1 MEAMIPWRGKHR
13 VVLGI
18 TGGIAAY
25 KGPEI
30 VRSMKKNGLEV
41 EVVLSQN
48 AEGFVSPMVLSTLS
62 GNRTHQEQDFISDA
76 KGWEIPHISL
86 AEWAE
91 AVVIAPCT
99 ATMLQR
105 AATGSG
111 ENILSGL
118 LLATRAPVVL
128 FPAMN
133 VNMWEHPATRDNA
146 RRARDLGYRI
156 VEPDAG
162 FLACG
167 YEGKG
172 RLPDPAV
179 ILEETLRVLCPEKD
193 LLGKKVMVT
202 AGPTWE
208 FLDPVRF
215 ISNPSSGKMGFAL
228 ARSAWLRGADVTVVC
243 GPTTIAPPY
252 GVRTLQ
258 VTSAVEMLEAVLDH
272 SEESDLIF
280 KAAAV
285 GDYRPENMETG
296 KIKRKGRDVLDLHLV
311 QNPDIAAE
319 LGKRKRPG
327 QILVGFA
334 AETEELLKNARGKM
348 ARKGLDF
355 IVANDLTAEGAGF
368 QADSNHVSLL
378 AAGEERDR
386 AFSGS
391 KDEVAYWILDTI
403 MEFVSSSGE

>member
-1 MEAMIPWRGKHR
+1 MIPWRGKHR
-13 VVLGI
+13 VVFGI

-30 VRSMKKNGLEV
+30 VRAMIKNGLDV
-41 EVVLSQN
+41 EVVLSRN
-48 AEGFVSPMVLSTLS
+48 AESFVSPMVLSTLS
-62 GNRTHQEQDFISDA
+62 GHRTHQEQDFLSDE

-111 ENILSGL
+111 ENILGAL

-133 VNMWEHPATRDNA
+133 VNMWEHPATLDNA
-146 RRARDLGYRI
+146 RKARELGYRI
-156 VEPDAG
+156 VEPDSG

-172 RLPDPAV
+172 RLPEPAV
-179 ILEETLRVLCPEKD
+179 IIEETLRTLSPKKD
-193 LLGKKVMVT
+193 LVGKKVMVT

-243 GPTTIAPPY
+243 GPVTTPPPY
-252 GVRTLQ
+252 GVRLHH
-258 VTSAVEMLEAVLDH
+258 VTSAQEMLEASLEH
-272 SEESDLIF
+272 ARESDLIF

-285 GDYRPENMETG
+285 GDYRPETTESG
-296 KIKRKGRDVLDLHLV
+296 KIKRKGRDILDLRLV

-334 AETEELLKNARGKM
+334 AETEDVLQNARGKM

-368 QADSNHVSLL
+368 QSDSNRVSLL
-378 AAGEERDR
+378 SRGEERDR
-386 AFSGS
+386 TFSGS
-391 KDEVAYWILDTI
+391 KDEVAYWILDAI
-403 MEFVSSSGE
+403 MEISS